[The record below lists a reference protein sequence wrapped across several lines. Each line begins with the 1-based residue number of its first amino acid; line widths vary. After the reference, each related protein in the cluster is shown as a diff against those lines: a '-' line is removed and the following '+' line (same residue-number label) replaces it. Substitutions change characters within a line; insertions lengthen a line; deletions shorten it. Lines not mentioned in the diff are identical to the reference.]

1 MAKENH
7 SALAGTR
14 AHRSR
19 RAILVVTVVAVISVV
34 ITAAIFAFSRG
45 TREVTESA
53 LLLHQADDTLRVA
66 TVARFQLGFGV
77 HLAGLDR
84 EFGTDFSEARELSM
98 DEAAAALD
106 QLDIGIADLERLGT
120 RVVMQEA
127 AVDYTVLARGVLT
140 ALEAGDSL
148 GAQGLVESELPSAF
162 EDLASLLV
170 AEREAELEA
179 VNSSDRSTAT
189 YGNVTRFL
197 LAAVI
202 PLLIIIL
209 YREIVRRQ
217 QRQAELEIRLDAER
231 QLSKARED
239 FIANASHEL
248 RTPLTSIYGIAQ
260 LLREEPGM
268 PIPAEEMIDII
279 NSEATDLNR
288 MVEDL
293 LTTAR
298 LAAGQLRFEPEH
310 VETEG
315 EVDKIVG
322 PFQRNG
328 ADVSA
333 DVEDAVVNVDRLRQ
347 QQVVRNLISNATKY
361 GGPHIRLRG
370 RVDGQWYVW
379 TVADDGDGVPAE
391 LEERL
396 FQRFIHQ
403 HSFQQA
409 VAGGVGLGLSIVKSL
424 AEGMGGSVSYEKTP
438 DEVRFIVRVPMAAE
452 QPDIIETGGWA
463 TEPVEGAA

>member
-1 MAKENH
+1 MARKNQ
-7 SALAGTR
+7 SAAPTR
-14 AHRSR
+14 ALRSK
-19 RAILVVTVVAVISVV
+19 RALFVTLVLAVIAIVV
-34 ITAAIFAFSRG
+34 TAAIFAFSRG

-53 LLLHQADDTLRVA
+53 LSLHQADDTLRVA

-84 EFGTDFSEARELSM
+84 EFGTDFSDARDQSVSEAS
-98 DEAAAALD
+98 AALE
-106 QLDIGIADLERLGT
+106 QIKIGLADLERLGADT
-120 RVVMQEA
+120 AVQAA
-127 AVDYTVLARGVLT
+127 AVGYAEVAEAILR

-148 GAQGLVESELPSAF
+148 GAQQLVETELPSGF
-162 EDLASLLV
+162 EDLAGLLI
-170 AEREAELEA
+170 AERETELA
-179 VNSSDRSTAT
+179 ALNDSDRSTAT
-189 YGNVTRFL
+189 YGNFTRFL
-197 LAAVI
+197 LAAVL

-268 PIPAEEMIDII
+268 PMTADEMIDII
-279 NSEATDLNR
+279 NSEATDLTR

-315 EVDKIVG
+315 EVEKIVG
-322 PFQRNG
+322 PFRRNG
-328 ADVSA
+328 ADVTA
-333 DVEDAVVNVDRLRQ
+333 DVEPAIVNVDRLRQ

-361 GGPHIRLRG
+361 GGPHISLRG

-379 TVADDGDGVPAE
+379 TIADDGEGVPAE

-438 DEVRFIVRVPMAAE
+438 QEVRFIIRVPLAID
-452 QPDIIETGGWA
+452 QPDITETGGWA
-463 TEPVEGAA
+463 SEPVEGAA

>member
-1 MAKENH
+1 V
-7 SALAGTR
+7 G
-14 AHRSR
+14 
-19 RAILVVTVVAVISVV
+19 V
-34 ITAAIFAFSRG
+34 
-45 TREVTESA
+45 
-53 LLLHQADDTLRVA
+53 LLL
-66 TVARFQLGFGV
+66 
-77 HLAGLDR
+77 
-84 EFGTDFSEARELSM
+84 
-98 DEAAAALD
+98 
-106 QLDIGIADLERLGT
+106 
-120 RVVMQEA
+120 
-127 AVDYTVLARGVLT
+127 
-140 ALEAGDSL
+140 
-148 GAQGLVESELPSAF
+148 
-162 EDLASLLV
+162 
-170 AEREAELEA
+170 AERAPELEA

-209 YREIVRRQ
+209 YREIIRRQ

-310 VETEG
+310 VETAG
-315 EVDKIVG
+315 EVEKIIG

-333 DVEDAVVNVDRLRQ
+333 DVEEATVNVDRLRQ

-361 GGPHIRLRG
+361 GGPHILLRG
-370 RVDGQWYVW
+370 RVEGQWYAW

-463 TEPVEGAA
+463 TGPVEGAA

>member
-1 MAKENH
+1 MAKNPPPP
-7 SALAGTR
+7 AATTR
-14 AHRSR
+14 AGRSG
-19 RAILVVTVVAVISVV
+19 RALLVVTVVAIVAIAV
-34 ITAAIFAFSRG
+34 TAAIFAFSRG
-45 TREVTESA
+45 TRAVTESA
-53 LLLHQADDTLRVA
+53 LSLHQADDTLRVA
-66 TVARFQLGFGV
+66 TVVRFQLGFAV

-84 EFGTDFSEARELSM
+84 EFGSDFSDVQELST
-98 DEAAAALD
+98 DEAADALE
-106 QLDIGIADLERLGT
+106 QLEIGIADLERLGASQPI
-120 RVVMQEA
+120 REA
-127 AVDYTVLARGVLT
+127 AVDYAAVANGILDF
-140 ALEAGDSL
+140 LEEGDSRR
-148 GAQGLVESELPSAF
+148 AQLLVEGQFPTTF
-162 EDLASLLV
+162 ETLAAVLI
-170 AEREAELEA
+170 AERNEELAA
-179 VNSSDRSTAT
+179 VNDSDRSTAT
-189 YGNVTRFL
+189 WGNVTRFL

-268 PIPAEEMIDII
+268 PISAEEMIDII
-279 NSEATDLNR
+279 NSEASDLNR

-298 LAAGQLRFEPEH
+298 LAAGQLRYEPEH
-310 VETEG
+310 VETED
-315 EVDKIVG
+315 EVEKIIG
-322 PFQRNG
+322 PFRRNG
-328 ADVSA
+328 ANVTAQVD
-333 DVEDAVVNVDRLRQ
+333 EAVVNVDRLRQ
-347 QQVVRNLISNATKY
+347 QQVLRNLVSNATKY
-361 GGPHIRLRG
+361 GGPHIELRG
-370 RVDGQWYVW
+370 RVDGRWFEW
-379 TVADDGDGVPAE
+379 TIADDGEGVPAE

-424 AEGMGGSVSYEKTP
+424 AEGMGGAVSYQRTE
-438 DEVRFIVRVPMAAE
+438 DETRFIVRVPLAIE
-452 QPDIIETGGWA
+452 QPDLKATGGWVV
-463 TEPVEGAA
+463 EEEEGAA

>member
-1 MAKENH
+1 MARQTVAPIGA
-7 SALAGTR
+7 SR

-19 RAILVVTVVAVISVV
+19 RALLVVTVLALVAVA

-53 LLLHQADDTLRVA
+53 LSLHQADDTYRVA
-66 TVARFQLGFGV
+66 TVARFQLGFAV

-84 EFGTDFSEARELSM
+84 EFGSDFSEAREESI
-98 DEAAAALD
+98 DEAAAALE
-106 QLDIGIADLERLGT
+106 QLDVGISDLERLGADVAT
-120 RVVMQEA
+120 RQA
-127 AVDYTVLARGVLT
+127 AVDYAAVAGAILAS
-140 ALEAGDSL
+140 LEEGNSL
-148 GAQGLVESELPSAF
+148 AAQQLVQSELPAAF
-162 EDLASLLV
+162 EELAGLLLAERDAELAS
-170 AEREAELEA
+170 

-189 YGNVTRFL
+189 YSNVTRFL

-209 YREIVRRQ
+209 YREIIRRQ

-298 LAAGQLRFEPEH
+298 LAAGQLRYEPEH
-310 VETEG
+310 VQTTG
-315 EVDKIVG
+315 EVEKIIG
-322 PFQRNG
+322 PFRRNG
-328 ADVSA
+328 ADVEG
-333 DVEDAVVNVDRLRQ
+333 DVEPATVNVDRLRQ

-370 RVDGQWYVW
+370 RVKGQWYVW
-379 TVADDGDGVPAE
+379 TIADDGEGVPPE

-424 AEGMGGSVSYEKTP
+424 AEGMGGSVSYQKTP
-438 DEVRFIVRVPMAAE
+438 DEVRFIVRVPLAAE

-463 TEPVEGAA
+463 TGPVEGAA

>member
-1 MAKENH
+1 MAKQAA
-7 SALAGTR
+7 SSGKARGY
-14 AHRSR
+14 RSR
-19 RAILVVTVVAVISVV
+19 RALLITTVLAGVAIVV
-34 ITAAIFAFSRG
+34 TAAIFAFSRG
-45 TREVTESA
+45 TREITESA
-53 LLLHQADDTLRVA
+53 LSLHQADETLRVA
-66 TVARFQLGFGV
+66 TVARFQLGFAV

-84 EFGTDFSEARELSM
+84 EFGSDFSDVQELSVA
-98 DEAAAALD
+98 EAADALR
-106 QLDIGIADLERLGT
+106 QLDIGLADLERLDAE
-120 RVVMQEA
+120 MSIQEEA
-127 AVDYTVLARGVLT
+127 AQYADTAGSVLA
-140 ALEAGDSL
+140 ALQAGDST
-148 GAQGLVESELPSAF
+148 GAQSIVQSALPTAF
-162 EDLASLLV
+162 EELAQVLII
-170 AEREAELEA
+170 ERELELAA
-179 VNSSDRSTAT
+179 VNKSDRTTAT
-189 YGNVTRFL
+189 WGNVTRFL
-197 LAAVI
+197 LAAAI

-268 PIPAEEMIDII
+268 SIGAEEMIELI

-315 EVDKIVG
+315 EVEKIIG
-322 PFQRNG
+322 PFQRGG
-328 ADVSA
+328 ADITA
-333 DVEDAVVNVDRLRQ
+333 EVEPAVVNVDRLRQ

-370 RVDGQWYVW
+370 LVEGQWYVW
-379 TVADDGDGVPAE
+379 TIADDGEGVPEE
-391 LEERL
+391 LEKRL

-403 HSFQQA
+403 QSFQQA

-438 DEVRFIVRVPMAAE
+438 EEARFIVRVPLAAE
-452 QPDIIETGGWA
+452 QPDIIEAGGWA
-463 TEPVEGAA
+463 AEGAA

>member
-1 MAKENH
+1 MAKQQ
-7 SALAGTR
+7 ATPIGATR
-14 AHRSR
+14 AHRSG
-19 RAILVVTVVAVISVV
+19 RAFLIVTVVAVVAV
-34 ITAAIFAFSRG
+34 AITAAIFAFSRG

-53 LLLHQADDTLRVA
+53 LSLHQADDTFRVA

-84 EFGTDFSEARELSM
+84 EFGTDFSEARQQSM

-106 QLDIGIADLERLGT
+106 QLDIGITDLARLGT
-120 RVVMQEA
+120 RVAMEEA
-127 AVDYTVLARGVLT
+127 AVDYNAVARAVLS

-148 GAQGLVESELPSAF
+148 DAQRLVESELPAAF
-162 EDLASLLV
+162 EGLASLLV
-170 AEREAELEA
+170 AERAAELEA
-179 VNSSDRSTAT
+179 VNASDRSTAT

-260 LLREEPGM
+260 LLREEPDM
-268 PIPAEEMIDII
+268 PVSADEMIDII

-310 VETEG
+310 VETAG

-328 ADVSA
+328 ADVTA
-333 DVEDAVVNVDRLRQ
+333 DVDDAVVNVDRLRQ

-361 GGPHIRLRG
+361 GGPRIQLRG

-379 TVADDGDGVPAE
+379 TIADDGEGVPAE

-424 AEGMGGSVSYEKTP
+424 AEGMGGSVSYEKVP
-438 DEVRFIVRVPMAAE
+438 GEVRFIVRVPLAAE

-463 TEPVEGAA
+463 TGPIEGAA

>member
-1 MAKENH
+1 
-7 SALAGTR
+7 
-14 AHRSR
+14 
-19 RAILVVTVVAVISVV
+19 VTVLGIVAVV

-45 TREVTESA
+45 TRQVTESA
-53 LLLHQADDTLRVA
+53 LSLHQADDTLRVA
-66 TVARFQLGFGV
+66 TVARYQLGFAV

-84 EFGTDFSEARELSM
+84 EFGSDFSAVTEQAM
-98 DEAAAALD
+98 DEASDALD
-106 QLDIGIADLERLGT
+106 QLNVGMEDLERLGSEILT
-120 RVVMQEA
+120 QQAVLQYGATAEA
-127 AVDYTVLARGVLT
+127 ILAS
-140 ALEAGDSL
+140 LEAGDSV
-148 GAQGLVESELPSAF
+148 GAQQLAESELPQAF
-162 EDLASLLV
+162 ADLGALLLS
-170 AEREAELEA
+170 EREADLAA
-179 VNSSDRSTAT
+179 VNASDRSTAT
-189 YGNVTRFL
+189 WGNVTRFL

-260 LLREEPGM
+260 LLREEPDM
-268 PIPAEEMIDII
+268 PVTAEEMIDII
-279 NSEATDLNR
+279 NSEASDLNR

-298 LAAGQLRFEPEH
+298 LAAGQLRYEPEH
-310 VETEG
+310 VETED
-315 EVDKIVG
+315 EVEKIVG

-328 ADVSA
+328 ADVTA
-333 DVEDAVVNVDRLRQ
+333 DVEPAVVNVDRLRQ
-347 QQVVRNLISNATKY
+347 QQVLRNLVSNATKY
-361 GGPHIRLRG
+361 GGPHIRLLG
-370 RVDGQWYVW
+370 RVDGQWYEW
-379 TVADDGDGVPAE
+379 AVADDGEGVPPE

-438 DEVRFIVRVPMAAE
+438 GDVRFIIRVPMALE
-452 QPDIIETGGWA
+452 QPDVVEMGGWA
-463 TEPVEGAA
+463 DEPSEGAA

>member
-1 MAKENH
+1 LLVTIV
-7 SALAGTR
+7 LASI
-14 AHRSR
+14 A
-19 RAILVVTVVAVISVV
+19 VVV
-34 ITAAIFAFSRG
+34 TAAIFAFSRG

-53 LLLHQADDTLRVA
+53 LALHQADDTLRVA

-84 EFGTDFSEARELSM
+84 EFGTDFSEPREQSVSEAR
-98 DEAAAALD
+98 AALE
-106 QLDIGIADLERLGT
+106 QIEIGLADLERLGADMA
-120 RVVMQEA
+120 VQAA
-127 AVDYTVLARGVLT
+127 AVRYAATAQVILQ

-148 GAQGLVESELPSAF
+148 RAQQLVETELPSDF
-162 EDLASLLV
+162 EDLAALLI
-170 AEREAELEA
+170 AEREGELGA
-179 VNSSDRSTAT
+179 VNASDRWTAS

-197 LAAVI
+197 LATAL

-217 QRQAELEIRLDAER
+217 QRQAELEVRLDAER

-260 LLREEPGM
+260 LLREEPDM
-268 PIPAEEMIDII
+268 PVTAEEMVGII

-298 LAAGQLRFEPEH
+298 LAAGQLRYESEH

-315 EVDKIVG
+315 EVEKIVG
-322 PFQRNG
+322 PFRRNG
-328 ADVSA
+328 ADVTV
-333 DVEDAVVNVDRLRQ
+333 DVEPAVVNVDRLRQ

-424 AEGMGGSVSYEKTP
+424 AEGMGGSVSYEKAP
-438 DEVRFIVRVPMAAE
+438 GEARFIVRVPLAAE
-452 QPDIIETGGWA
+452 QPDIIETGGWVQG
-463 TEPVEGAA
+463 PVEGAA

>member
-1 MAKENH
+1 MARKH
-7 SALAGTR
+7 PASPGAPKAR
-14 AHRSR
+14 RSR
-19 RAILVVTVVAVISVV
+19 ALLVVTVLAVVAVA

-53 LLLHQADDTLRVA
+53 LSLHQADDTLRVA

-84 EFGTDFSEARELSM
+84 EFGSDFSDARRQSL
-98 DEAAAALD
+98 DEAAAAVE
-106 QLDIGIADLERLGT
+106 QLGVGIADLERLGT
-120 RVVMQEA
+120 LVEIEEA
-127 AVDYTVLARGVLT
+127 AQAFKAVSDAVLLS
-140 ALEAGDSL
+140 LEAGDSL
-148 GAQGLVESELPSAF
+148 AAQRLVESELPIVF
-162 EDLASLLV
+162 EDLAVLLI

-260 LLREEPGM
+260 LLREEPNM
-268 PIPAEEMIDII
+268 PVTADEMIDII

-298 LAAGQLRFEPEH
+298 LAAGQLRYEPEH
-310 VETEG
+310 VATGG
-315 EVDKIVG
+315 EVEKIVG

-328 ADVSA
+328 ASIVTA
-333 DVEDAVVNVDRLRQ
+333 VEPAVVNVDRLRQ

-361 GGPHIRLRG
+361 GGPHIKLTG
-370 RVDGQWYVW
+370 RTEGQWYVW
-379 TVADDGDGVPAE
+379 TVADDGDGVPPE

-424 AEGMGGSVSYEKTP
+424 AEGMGGAVSYEKTP
-438 DEVRFIVRVPMAAE
+438 EEVRFIVRVPLAAE
-452 QPDIIETGGWA
+452 QPDVIETGGWA
-463 TEPVEGAA
+463 TEGAA

>member
-1 MAKENH
+1 MAKQ
-7 SALAGTR
+7 SIALSGASR
-14 AHRSR
+14 PRRSR
-19 RAILVVTVVAVISVV
+19 ALLVVTVLAVVAIA

-53 LLLHQADDTLRVA
+53 LSLHQADDTYRVA
-66 TVARFQLGFGV
+66 TVARFQLGFAV

-84 EFGTDFSEARELSM
+84 EFGSDFSEARLKSI
-98 DEAAAALD
+98 DEAKDALD
-106 QLDIGIADLERLGT
+106 QLETGIADLERLGAPEVM
-120 RVVMQEA
+120 RQAAADYAVVSNA
-127 AVDYTVLARGVLT
+127 VLAG
-140 ALEAGDSL
+140 LEAGDSIQ
-148 GAQGLVESELPSAF
+148 AQQLVESQLPAAF
-162 EDLASLLV
+162 ESLALVLL

-179 VNSSDRSTAT
+179 VNNSDRSTAT

-197 LAAVI
+197 LAAVL

-209 YREIVRRQ
+209 YREIIRRQ

-310 VETEG
+310 VETAG
-315 EVDKIVG
+315 EVEKIVG

-333 DVEDAVVNVDRLRQ
+333 DVEDAIVNVDRLRQ

-370 RVDGQWYVW
+370 RVEGQWFVW

-424 AEGMGGSVSYEKTP
+424 AEGMGGSVSYEKTH
-438 DEVRFIVRVPMAAE
+438 DEVRFIVRVPLAAE

-463 TEPVEGAA
+463 TGPVEGAA

>member
-1 MAKENH
+1 MITTV
-7 SALAGTR
+7 LA
-14 AHRSR
+14 
-19 RAILVVTVVAVISVV
+19 VVAVVV
-34 ITAAIFAFSRG
+34 TAAIFAFSRG

-53 LLLHQADDTLRVA
+53 LSLHQADDTLRVA
-66 TVARFQLGFGV
+66 TVARFQLGFAA

-84 EFGTDFSEARELSM
+84 EFGSDFSEVRRQSVG
-98 DEAAAALD
+98 EAAAALD
-106 QLDIGIADLERLGT
+106 QIQVGLADLERLGAEMAIQDAALRYAT
-120 RVVMQEA
+120 TAEA
-127 AVDYTVLARGVLT
+127 ILT
-140 ALEAGDSL
+140 ALESGDSRD
-148 GAQGLVESELPSAF
+148 AQQLVESELPAAF
-162 EDLASLLV
+162 EELAAGLI
-170 AEREAELEA
+170 AEREVQLDT
-179 VNSSDRSTAT
+179 VNESDRSTALW
-189 YGNVTRFL
+189 GNVTRFL

-202 PLLIIIL
+202 PLLIIVL

-279 NSEATDLNR
+279 NNEATDLNR

-315 EVDKIVG
+315 EVDKIIG
-322 PFQRNG
+322 PFQRSG
-328 ADVSA
+328 ADVTA
-333 DVEDAVVNVDRLRQ
+333 DVEQAVVNVDRLRQ
-347 QQVVRNLISNATKY
+347 QQVLRNLVSNATKY
-361 GGPHIRLRG
+361 GGPRIRLRG
-370 RVDGQWYVW
+370 RVDGQWYEW
-379 TVADDGDGVPAE
+379 TVADDGDGVPPE

-424 AEGMGGSVSYEKTP
+424 AEGMGGSVTYQKTAA
-438 DEVRFIVRVPMAAE
+438 EVRFIVRVPLAVE
-452 QPDIIETGGWA
+452 QPDILETGGWA

>member
-1 MAKENH
+1 MANQDA
-7 SALAGTR
+7 ALVGASRTR
-14 AHRSR
+14 RSG
-19 RAILVVTVVAVISVV
+19 RAFVVVTVVAVVAV
-34 ITAAIFAFSRG
+34 AITAAVFAFSRG
-45 TREVTESA
+45 TRAVTESA
-53 LLLHQADDTLRVA
+53 LSLHQADDTYRVA
-66 TVARFQLGFGV
+66 TVARFQLGFAV

-84 EFGTDFSEARELSM
+84 EFGTDFSDARQKSLHEAG
-98 DEAAAALD
+98 AALE
-106 QLDIGIADLERLGT
+106 QLEIGLEDLERLGAG
-120 RVVMQEA
+120 VVTQQA
-127 AVDYTVLARGVLT
+127 AVDYNAVAQMILD
-140 ALEAGDSL
+140 ALEAGDSPK
-148 GAQGLVESELPSAF
+148 AQQLVESELPAAF
-162 EDLASLLV
+162 EGLASLLL

-197 LAAVI
+197 LASAI

-268 PIPAEEMIDII
+268 PITAEEMIDII

-310 VETEG
+310 VETAG
-315 EVDKIVG
+315 EVEKIIG

-379 TVADDGDGVPAE
+379 TIADDGEGVAPE

-424 AEGMGGSVSYEKTP
+424 AEGMGGSVSYERAP

-463 TEPVEGAA
+463 TGSVEGAA

>member
-1 MAKENH
+1 M
-7 SALAGTR
+7 LV
-14 AHRSR
+14 
-19 RAILVVTVVAVISVV
+19 AIVLAVISVV
-34 ITAAIFAFSRG
+34 VTAAIFAFSRG

-53 LLLHQADDTLRVA
+53 LSLHQADDTLRVA
-66 TVARFQLGFGV
+66 TIARFQLGFSV

-84 EFGTDFSEARELSM
+84 EFGTDFSAARAQSVSEAR
-98 DEAAAALD
+98 AALE
-106 QLDIGIADLERLGT
+106 QIEIGLADLERLGAGT
-120 RVVMQEA
+120 AAQAA
-127 AVDYTVLARGVLT
+127 AVRYAATAEAILS

-148 GAQGLVESELPSAF
+148 GAQQLVETELPSGF
-162 EDLASLLV
+162 EDLAAMLI
-170 AEREAELEA
+170 AEREVELQA
-179 VNSSDRSTAT
+179 VNASDRSTAT

-197 LAAVI
+197 LAAVL

-268 PIPAEEMIDII
+268 PISAEEMIDII
-279 NSEATDLNR
+279 NSEATDLTR

-298 LAAGQLRFEPEH
+298 LAAGQLRYEPEH

-315 EVDKIVG
+315 EVERIVG
-322 PFQRNG
+322 PFLRNG
-328 ADVSA
+328 ADIA
-333 DVEDAVVNVDRLRQ
+333 TDVEAAVVNVDRLRQ

-361 GGPHIRLRG
+361 GGPHISLRG
-370 RVDGQWYVW
+370 RVEGQWYVW
-379 TVADDGDGVPAE
+379 TIADDGDGVPPE

-409 VAGGVGLGLSIVKSL
+409 VVGGVGLGLSIVKSL

-438 DEVRFIVRVPMAAE
+438 EEVRFIVRVPLAAE

-463 TEPVEGAA
+463 TEGAA

>member
-1 MAKENH
+1 MI
-7 SALAGTR
+7 T
-14 AHRSR
+14 
-19 RAILVVTVVAVISVV
+19 TVLAVIAIVV
-34 ITAAIFAFSRG
+34 TAAIFAFSRG

-53 LLLHQADDTLRVA
+53 LALHQANDTLRVA
-66 TVARFQLGFGV
+66 MVARFQLGFSV

-84 EFGTDFSEARELSM
+84 EFGTDFSEVQSQSIS
-98 DEAAAALD
+98 EANAALE
-106 QLDIGIADLERLGT
+106 QIEVGLADLERLGADMAVQT
-120 RVVMQEA
+120 A
-127 AVDYTVLARGVLT
+127 AVRYASLAEAILR

-148 GAQGLVESELPSAF
+148 GAQQLVEAELPTGF
-162 EDLASLLV
+162 EDLATLLI
-170 AEREAELEA
+170 AERELELAA
-179 VNSSDRSTAT
+179 VSDSDRSTAT

-197 LAAVI
+197 LAAVL

-260 LLREEPGM
+260 LLREEPDM
-268 PIPAEEMIDII
+268 PVTADEMIDII
-279 NSEATDLNR
+279 NSEATDLTR

-298 LAAGQLRFEPEH
+298 LAAGQLRYEPEH

-315 EVDKIVG
+315 EVEKIVG
-322 PFQRNG
+322 PFRRNG
-328 ADVSA
+328 ADVTA
-333 DVEDAVVNVDRLRQ
+333 DVESAVVNVDRLRQ

-361 GGPHIRLRG
+361 GGPHISLRG
-370 RVDGQWYVW
+370 RPAGQWYEW
-379 TVADDGDGVPAE
+379 TIADDGDGVPPE

-424 AEGMGGSVSYEKTP
+424 AEGMGGSVSYEKDA
-438 DEVRFIVRVPMAAE
+438 DEVRFIVRVPLAAD

-463 TEPVEGAA
+463 AEGAA

>member
-1 MAKENH
+1 MASSNSK
-7 SALAGTR
+7 SIGASRAG
-14 AHRSR
+14 RSR
-19 RAILVVTVVAVISVV
+19 RAFLIVTVLAVIAIA
-34 ITAAIFAFSRG
+34 ITAAVFAFSRG

-53 LLLHQADDTLRVA
+53 LALHQADDTLRVA
-66 TVARFQLGFGV
+66 TIARFQLGFSV
-77 HLAGLDR
+77 HLEGLDR
-84 EFGTDFSEARELSM
+84 EFGSDFSDVSSQSI

-106 QLDIGIADLERLGT
+106 QLEVGVEDLEKYGAPFELR
-120 RVVMQEA
+120 QA
-127 AVDYTVLARGVLT
+127 AADYVAVSSAVLT
-140 ALEAGDSL
+140 ALEAGDSI
-148 GAQGLVESELPSAF
+148 GAQQIVESQLPGAF
-162 EDLASLLV
+162 EALASLLI
-170 AEREAELEA
+170 AEREIELEA
-179 VNSSDRSTAT
+179 VNNSDRSTAT

-268 PIPAEEMIDII
+268 PVTAEEMIDII

-310 VETEG
+310 VETAG
-315 EVDKIVG
+315 EVEKIIG

-328 ADVSA
+328 ADVTA
-333 DVEDAVVNVDRLRQ
+333 DVESAVVNVDRLRQ
-347 QQVVRNLISNATKY
+347 QQLVRNLVSNATKY

-379 TVADDGDGVPAE
+379 TVADDGDGVPPE

-424 AEGMGGSVSYEKTP
+424 AEGMGGSVSYEKTT
-438 DEVRFIVRVPMAAE
+438 DDVRFIVRVPMAAE

-463 TEPVEGAA
+463 TEGAA

>member
-1 MAKENH
+1 MAKQQIA
-7 SALAGTR
+7 SPSGTR

-19 RAILVVTVVAVISVV
+19 RAFLITTVLAIVAVVV
-34 ITAAIFAFSRG
+34 TAAIFAFSRG

-53 LLLHQADDTLRVA
+53 LSLHQADDTLRVA
-66 TVARFQLGFGV
+66 TVARFQLGFSV

-84 EFGTDFSEARELSM
+84 EFGSDFSDVRDQSVAEAT
-98 DEAAAALD
+98 AALE
-106 QLDIGIADLERLGT
+106 QIEIGLADLERLGAGVPI
-120 RVVMQEA
+120 RDA
-127 AVDYTVLARGVLT
+127 AGRYAAIAGAILGE
-140 ALEAGDSL
+140 LEAGDSL
-148 GAQGLVESELPSAF
+148 GAQRLVEADLPTAF
-162 EDLASLLV
+162 EELASLLIT
-170 AEREAELEA
+170 EREIELEA
-179 VNSSDRSTAT
+179 VNASDRSTAT
-189 YGNVTRFL
+189 WGNVTRFL

-231 QLSKARED
+231 QLSKTRED

-268 PIPAEEMIDII
+268 PLTAEEMIDII

-298 LAAGQLRFEPEH
+298 LAAGQLRYEPEH
-310 VETEG
+310 VETDG
-315 EVDKIVG
+315 EVEKIVG
-322 PFQRNG
+322 PFLRSG
-328 ADVSA
+328 ADISD
-333 DVEDAVVNVDRLRQ
+333 DVHPAVVNVDRLRQ

-370 RVDGQWYVW
+370 RVEDQWYVW
-379 TVADDGDGVPAE
+379 TIADDGEGVPPE

-424 AEGMGGSVSYEKTP
+424 VEGMGGSVSYEKTP
-438 DEVRFIVRVPMAAE
+438 DEVRFIVRVPLAAE
-452 QPDIIETGGWA
+452 EPDIIETGGWA
-463 TEPVEGAA
+463 AEPVEGAA

>member
-1 MAKENH
+1 MARNSTAAATARPRRSKR
-7 SALAGTR
+7 AL
-14 AHRSR
+14 
-19 RAILVVTVVAVISVV
+19 LVTIVLAVIAVV
-34 ITAAIFAFSRG
+34 VTAAIFAFSRG

-53 LLLHQADDTLRVA
+53 LSLHQANDTLRVA
-66 TVARFQLGFGV
+66 TVARFQLGFSV

-84 EFGTDFSEARELSM
+84 EFGTDFSEARAQSIS
-98 DEAAAALD
+98 EASAALE
-106 QLDIGIADLERLGT
+106 QIEIGLADLDRFGT
-120 RVVMQEA
+120 ATATQEVA
-127 AVDYTVLARGVLT
+127 ARYAATAQAILQ

-148 GAQGLVESELPSAF
+148 GAQQLVQTELQSGF
-162 EDLASLLV
+162 EDLAALLI
-170 AEREAELEA
+170 AERDLELA
-179 VNSSDRSTAT
+179 TVNASDRSTAT

-197 LAAVI
+197 LAAVL

-231 QLSKARED
+231 QLSKTRED

-260 LLREEPGM
+260 LLREEPDM
-268 PIPAEEMIDII
+268 PFSAEEMIDII
-279 NSEATDLNR
+279 NSEATDLTR

-298 LAAGQLRFEPEH
+298 LAAGQLRYEPEH
-310 VETEG
+310 VETGG
-315 EVDKIVG
+315 EVERIIG

-328 ADVSA
+328 ADVTA
-333 DVEDAVVNVDRLRQ
+333 DVESTVVNVDRLRQ

-361 GGPHIRLRG
+361 GGPHIWLRG
-370 RVDGQWYVW
+370 RVAGQWYEW
-379 TVADDGDGVPAE
+379 TIADDGEGVPAE

-438 DEVRFIVRVPMAAE
+438 EEARFIVRVPLAAE

-463 TEPVEGAA
+463 SEPVEGAA

>member
-1 MAKENH
+1 
-7 SALAGTR
+7 
-14 AHRSR
+14 
-19 RAILVVTVVAVISVV
+19 VV

-45 TREVTESA
+45 TRQVTERA
-53 LLLHQADDTLRVA
+53 LSLHQADDTLRVA
-66 TVARFQLGFGV
+66 TVARYQLGFAV

-84 EFGTDFSEARELSM
+84 EFGSDFSAVTERSMEEATE
-98 DEAAAALD
+98 ALD
-106 QLDIGIADLERLGT
+106 QLEIGMADLERLGSEVAT
-120 RVVMQEA
+120 REAVVR
-127 AVDYTVLARGVLT
+127 YTTTAHAILAS
-140 ALEAGDSL
+140 LEAGDSV
-148 GAQGLVESELPSAF
+148 GAQQLVESELPQAF
-162 EDLASLLV
+162 THLGELLIT
-170 AEREAELEA
+170 EREADLA
-179 VNSSDRSTAT
+179 DVNASDRSTAT
-189 YGNVTRFL
+189 WGTVTRFL

-202 PLLIIIL
+202 PLLIIVL

-260 LLREEPGM
+260 LLREEPDM
-268 PIPAEEMIDII
+268 PVTAEEMIDII
-279 NSEATDLNR
+279 NSEASDLNR

-298 LAAGQLRFEPEH
+298 LAAGQLRYEPEH
-310 VETEG
+310 VETED
-315 EVDKIVG
+315 EVEKIIG

-328 ADVSA
+328 ANVTA
-333 DVEDAVVNVDRLRQ
+333 NVEPAVVNVDRLRQ
-347 QQVVRNLISNATKY
+347 QQVLRNLVSNATKY
-361 GGPHIRLRG
+361 GGPHIRLLG
-370 RVDGQWYVW
+370 QVEGQWYRWAVC
-379 TVADDGDGVPAE
+379 DDGEGVPAE

-424 AEGMGGSVSYEKTP
+424 AEGMGGSVSYEKASG
-438 DEVRFIVRVPMAAE
+438 DVQFIIRVPMAVE
-452 QPDIIETGGWA
+452 QPDLIEMGGWA
-463 TEPVEGAA
+463 DEPAEGAA

>member
-1 MAKENH
+1 MARND
-7 SALAGTR
+7 STASLPGR
-14 AHRSR
+14 RHRSR
-19 RAILVVTVVAVISVV
+19 RALLVTTVLALVAVVV
-34 ITAAIFAFSRG
+34 TAAIFAFSRG
-45 TREVTESA
+45 TRAVTESA
-53 LLLHQADDTLRVA
+53 QALHQADDTYRVA
-66 TVARFQLGFGV
+66 TVARFQLGFAV

-84 EFGTDFSEARELSM
+84 EFGSDFATARDKSEA
-98 DEAAAALD
+98 EAAAALEQIEVGLND
-106 QLDIGIADLERLGT
+106 LRRLGAGPEVQTAALRFSGIAEAILG
-120 RVVMQEA
+120 
-127 AVDYTVLARGVLT
+127 
-140 ALEAGDSL
+140 ALEDGNSV
-148 GAQGLVESELPSAF
+148 GAQGLVESELPAAF
-162 EDLASLLV
+162 EDLAQLLL
-170 AEREAELEA
+170 AERDVELAA
-179 VNSSDRSTAT
+179 VNASDRSTAT
-189 YGNVTRFL
+189 WGNVTRFL
-197 LAAVI
+197 LATVL
-202 PLLIIIL
+202 PLLIIVL

-298 LAAGQLRFEPEH
+298 LAAGQLRYEPEH
-310 VETEG
+310 VETDG
-315 EVDKIVG
+315 EVDKIIG
-322 PFQRNG
+322 PFRRNG
-328 ADVSA
+328 ADVTA
-333 DVEDAVVNVDRLRQ
+333 AVEPAVVNVDRLRQ
-347 QQVVRNLISNATKY
+347 QQVLRNLISNATKY
-361 GGPHIRLRG
+361 GGPHIQLRG
-370 RVDGQWYVW
+370 RLDGQWYLW
-379 TVADDGDGVPAE
+379 TIADDGDGVPAE

-438 DEVRFIVRVPMAAE
+438 EEVRFLVRVPMAAV
-452 QPDIIETGGWA
+452 QPDLRETGGWA
-463 TEPVEGAA
+463 SGPVEGAA